1 VALMIGAS
9 MGIAA
14 RIAVALPSEGA
25 SAVVNCASSKDQAE
39 GGAHVWDQG

>member
-1 VALMIGAS
+1 MIGAS

-14 RIAVALPSEGA
+14 RIAVLPSEGA